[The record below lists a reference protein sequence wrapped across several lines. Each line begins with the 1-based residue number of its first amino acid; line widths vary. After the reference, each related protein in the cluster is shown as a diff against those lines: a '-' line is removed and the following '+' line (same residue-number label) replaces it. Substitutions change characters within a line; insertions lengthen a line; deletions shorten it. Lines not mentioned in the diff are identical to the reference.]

1 MAQDPFQSFFSPGST
16 KRNNFAELIDARGPA
31 DAGQDVQQTILDQSL
46 TPNAVPDTGLSG
58 FGETFQRSVQAGA
71 ENLGADVDYFSAL
84 FNTLTGDKEA
94 AASAIE
100 SARLREE
107 FAAAPLDGVQT
118 WAEFIDEP
126 TLDGFLTQVAKS
138 GQAVPSAA
146 LSIASA
152 GTGALVA
159 GVGRGVLS
167 GTAREVSKRL
177 IKDSVDRTFRGVADP
192 TEQQIAELA
201 YGSMRDTLKRGAIG
215 GALAAEYVPMA
226 GSNLAEGLDSGQQLD
241 ESSAFR
247 AAAIAAP
254 QAAIGVGGEYA
265 FLKLLGEQ
273 AFKRSAIEGSL
284 FANFAK
290 QVGKSAFKGG
300 AIEST
305 TELAQEGISV
315 ANRSDLDPLF
325 TAEDA
330 KLRLS
335 EAYFTGWFS
344 GAAPGAAGGAVGG
357 ALDAAANAPES
368 VKERGRGALV
378 AVADIYDQARRMLDS
393 AREQRVNQRIDGEQF
408 GDVLSG
414 NTTPEPE
421 SDIEAQL
428 RAMVDSSS
436 GKNSVWVAGDAPKF
450 RARTNAPTQVT
461 VGGDNNLAF
470 AAFIPGRGTIVST
483 DRGIVNE
490 VIAAGASDKSLQIAL
505 GYSAVKSA
513 SDPGDTVV
521 QVFDKEGRVI
531 SEEVTT
537 KENAPAAYAAA
548 RKLTPA
554 GGRIGETTVEK
565 ALEERRK
572 RSVEVRNIELFESLP
587 PDQQEELRRMQDQQ
601 SNDGQVDPTD
611 PNASEVDQF
620 GQGMQSIEG
629 QRTIVRAYG
638 RKADP
643 NRVFDNTG
651 QARAAFEAAFGPTDW
666 ASARFGGMTE
676 ALLNSAVAEQRN
688 NPDSAVSIEDTPDG
702 GYQLVRDDFGDLFR
716 SIDAKGNE
724 TKLNVQSFLKA
735 AIQRA
740 KQSKFARNSRV
751 AVVGPD
757 GKASAINLVDL
768 TAAGQRLIEGREGS
782 GFMLR
787 QDRRTGDTSIAPTAA
802 ARAGLLEILG
812 DLAIEGYDVQIDGQ
826 SILKNQ
832 ARIPQQLGNVT
843 AAVVGANRVSLNTL
857 FRSPRFRQQTQEDRQ
872 RQLTAE
878 ALAGDRPTEVAD
890 GQSESDRMNESRG
903 SGSNLQGDELATRMN
918 IDTPRSAI
926 DRRSGSAPSTVNPAR
941 AQERLTAAVN
951 NMVQEIID
959 DLLKV
964 LNLKNPPRIFSFA
977 QLDQMSTSQLEQM
990 FPKGLAAVQLALSHM
1005 RGTPSVFGKHIS
1017 GEFGK
1022 VIILRESG
1030 NVLQD
1035 AIVAA
1040 HEIGHSLY
1048 KEERD
1053 KALSNKALRDR
1064 LVKAYQNSATFKG
1077 LSEKYGFDLG
1087 FEEWFSDQVAMWAS
1101 KRYKNRQ
1108 AKNMVEKFFKDFV
1121 SSLNK
1126 LWRSAS
1132 QNFRKR
1138 YAEGLNQDFE
1148 AFMDSVLESRRNQVK
1163 ENGLGFTEKM
1173 FAYELNDMAIQ
1184 NGGVALAAH
1193 WRGRID
1199 QILKNPN
1206 IRPLVKIVRTADGV
1220 LRMYAGDQVADMF
1233 YVRSQEDGSQGRL
1246 GMLRAAALKNNEL
1259 QNKFAMEI
1267 GGMDDPAVIAGM
1279 QEAATSTPTAQLT
1292 GKAREIR
1299 GFLDS
1304 LYEDYIAPSNTDIN
1318 RQADYFPVALNLMEV
1333 YGRAEEFIDLLVAN
1347 GVSRSVATTSVN
1359 KLLRVQQAV
1368 LDDRPI
1374 DIDPTNPA
1382 SDVVQ
1387 AIKLTKGIPRERLQQ
1402 AGFLQEP
1409 NEAFINYIRHV
1420 VKRVEF
1426 DRHTKDANGN
1436 SMLDAALNRLN
1447 AEDRAVAEEI
1457 ISTYLGY
1464 QSKPLSP
1471 MWRKVNSWGQF
1482 LQFITI
1488 LPFATIASLTDLA
1501 GPIIT
1506 SKEFGS
1512 ITEGFKQL
1520 AATIKNR
1527 QEAAQFARD
1536 IGIVTNETVA
1546 NAWVTEAEQDYMD
1559 PKVRKMSDAYFRV
1572 IGLNFFTNFTREFAA
1587 GMGVQFITKH
1597 ARNEFNNPRSER
1609 YLRELGL
1616 TREDVLTWIQ
1626 NGRRMTTPEGQKV
1639 KQGLQR
1645 FVESSILRPN
1655 AAERPVWASDPH
1667 WALVWQLKQYF
1678 YSYQKVILGGVKREA
1693 LTRLMESPNTPIRA
1707 TVGIFALTAV
1717 ATMPL
1722 AMLGLELREYAK
1734 NGLAWLL
1741 PGVESGPKYFRSDR
1755 MDWPEYV
1762 TEIYDR
1768 SGFHG
1773 AMAIPMMAGQ
1783 AADFGKSPVFTLLGP
1798 TAETVDEAF
1807 SNGWRV
1813 DRTLKD
1819 RLLPIYNQL

>member
-71 ENLGADVDYFSAL
+71 ENIGADVDYFSAL

-94 AASAIE
+94 AADAIE

-107 FAAAPLDGVQT
+107 FAAAPLEGVQT

-146 LSIASA
+146 MSIAAA

-167 GTAREVSKRL
+167 STSREVSKRL

-241 ESSAFR
+241 ESSALR
-247 AAAIAAP
+247 AAAVAAP

-273 AFKRSAIEGSL
+273 AFKRSAVEGSL

-290 QVGKSAFKGG
+290 QVGKGAAQGG
-300 AIEST
+300 LIEST

-315 ANRSDLDPLF
+315 ANRADLDPLF

-483 DRGIVNE
+483 DRRIVNE

-537 KENAPAAYAAA
+537 RENVAAAYEAA

-587 PDQQEELRRMQDQQ
+587 PDQQEELRRAQGQQ
-601 SNDGQVDPTD
+601 SNDGQIDDID
-611 PNASEVDQF
+611 PNEAEVDQF
-620 GQGMQSIEG
+620 GQGIQAVEG
-629 QRTIVRAYG
+629 QRTIVFAYG
-638 RKADP
+638 RKSDP
-643 NRVFDNTG
+643 NRMFDNTAK
-651 QARAAFEAAFGPTDW
+651 ARANFESVFGETNWSDPRFAAMNE
-666 ASARFGGMTE
+666 S
-676 ALLNSAVAEQRN
+676 LLNAAANEQRS
-688 NPDSAVSIEDTPDG
+688 NPDSAVSIEDMPDG
-702 GYQLVRDDFGDLFR
+702 GFQLVRDDFGDLFR
-716 SIDAKGNE
+716 SINADGTE
-724 TKLNVQSFLKA
+724 TRLNVQSFLQA

-740 KQSKFARNSRV
+740 KRSKYARNSRV
-751 AVVGPD
+751 VVVGPD
-757 GKASAINLVDL
+757 GKKSAVNLVDL
-768 TAAGQRLIEGREGS
+768 TAAGQRLIEGREGT

-787 QDRRTGDTSIAPTAA
+787 RDRRTGDTSIAPTAA

-826 SILKNQ
+826 SILQNQ
-832 ARIPQQLGNVT
+832 ARIPKQLGNVT
-843 AAVVGANRVSLNTL
+843 AAVVGTNRVSLNTL
-857 FRSPRFRQQTQEDRQ
+857 FRSPRFKQQTEEDRQ

-903 SGSNLQGDELATRMN
+903 PGSNLQGDELPTRMN
-918 IDTPRSAI
+918 IETPRSAI
-926 DRRSGSAPSTVNPAR
+926 DRRPFAGSNRNPVDLAIR
-941 AQERLTAAVN
+941 GMVGEIINDLMTLLRFKNRPQIFTFTSLRNLTP
-951 NMVQEIID
+951 QEIAE
-959 DLLKV
+959 
-964 LNLKNPPRIFSFA
+964 SFPIA
-977 QLDQMSTSQLEQM
+977 AEAEAVIRALDSMQSS
-990 FPKGLAAVQLALSHM
+990 
-1005 RGTPSVFGKHIS
+1005 SVVGKHIS
-1017 GEFGK
+1017 GPNGRK
-1022 VIILRESG
+1022 IIIYKESG
-1030 NVLQD
+1030 NELQD
-1035 AIVAA
+1035 AIVVA

-1053 KALSNKALRDR
+1053 RALSNKALRER
-1064 LVKAYQNSATFKG
+1064 LINAYKRSSSYKQ
-1077 LSEKYGFDLG
+1077 LSDQYGFDLG
-1087 FEEWFSDQVAMWAS
+1087 FEEWFSDQVALWANA
-1101 KRYKNRQ
+1101 RYKQRN

-1121 SSLNK
+1121 ARLRQLYRSLSESTRNRLK
-1126 LWRSAS
+1126 DGVS
-1132 QNFRKR
+1132 
-1138 YAEGLNQDFE
+1138 QDFE
-1148 AFMDSVLESRRNQVK
+1148 TFMDAVLESRRNQVN

-1173 FAYELNDMAIQ
+1173 FSYELNDMAIQ
-1184 NGGVALAAH
+1184 NGGAALAAH
-1193 WRGRID
+1193 WKGKLN

-1206 IRPLVKIVRTADGV
+1206 IRPLMRIVRTADGV
-1220 LRMYAGDQVADMF
+1220 LRMYAGDEIANMF
-1233 YVRSQEDGSQGRL
+1233 YVRSQEDGAQGRL

-1259 QNKFAMEI
+1259 QNKFAREI
-1267 GGMDDPAVIAGM
+1267 GAMDDPAVIAGM
-1279 QEAATSTPTAQLT
+1279 REAATSTPTAQLT
-1292 GKAREIR
+1292 GKARQIR
-1299 GFLDS
+1299 AFLDS
-1304 LYEDYIAPSNTDIN
+1304 LYDDYIAPSNTDIN

-1374 DIDPTNPA
+1374 NIDPTNPA

-1387 AIKLTKGIPRERLQQ
+1387 AIKLTKGVPRERLQQ

-1426 DRHTKDANGN
+1426 DRHTKDADGN
-1436 SMLDAALNRLN
+1436 SALDAALARLN
-1447 AEDRAVAEEI
+1447 QEDRSVAEEI
-1457 ISTYLGY
+1457 IATYLGY

-1471 MWRKVNSWGQF
+1471 FWRKLNSWGQF
-1482 LQFITI
+1482 IQFITI
-1488 LPFATIASLTDLA
+1488 LPFATLASLTDLA

-1512 ITEGFKQL
+1512 ITDGFKQL

-1572 IGLNFFTNFTREFAA
+1572 IGLNFFTNFSREFAA

-1616 TREDVLTWIQ
+1616 TREDVLAWIQ
-1626 NGRRMTTPEGQKV
+1626 SGRRMTTPEGQKV

-1655 AAERPVWASDPH
+1655 AAERPIWASDPH

-1678 YSYQKVILGGVKREA
+1678 YSYQKVILGGIKREA
-1693 LTRLMESPNTPIRA
+1693 LARLMESPNTPIRA

-1722 AMLGLELREYAK
+1722 AMLGLELREFAK

-1783 AADFGKSPVFTLLGP
+1783 ASDFGNSPVFTLLGP

-1813 DRTLKD
+1813 DRTIKD